1 MKKIWWMRRIA
12 LSGILV
18 TLGMLLTG
26 DIPLWVQVVA
36 PTLAIAWIIV
46 YDEWILELRQGRK

>member
-26 DIPLWVQVVA
+26 DILLWVQVVA

-46 YDEWILELRQGRK
+46 YDEYVFELRKKR

>member
-26 DIPLWVQVVA
+26 NIPLWMQVVA
-36 PTLAIAWIIV
+36 PSLAVAWIVV
-46 YDEWILELRQGRK
+46 YDEYVFELRNRR

>member
-26 DIPLWVQVVA
+26 NIPLWMQVVA
-36 PTLAIAWIIV
+36 PTLAVAWIQ
-46 YDEWILELRQGRK
+46 ERQQELLTNG

>member
-26 DIPLWVQVVA
+26 NIPLWMQVVA
-36 PTLAIAWIIV
+36 PSLAVAWIIV
-46 YDEWILELRQGRK
+46 YDEYVFELRNRR